1 MRSIIG
7 VIVACIALVCGFS
20 FYGGSD
26 GHRMYAHF
34 GETTEGEQYLE
45 DSGYEVEGTYD
56 EESSYSE
63 EEEDTDDFTSL
74 NDIRFADFDDDDWLD
89 NEYIW
94 ALRHYLDDM
103 DVSKIKDERLMPY
116 RKVIKGKFVI
126 ARVEPA
132 LMGGLFIMFSFIDK
146 PEGIFSTWVYSEVD
160 EATGEVSN
168 YTVNGIK
175 LEDFENEMSREEIL
189 KVMKEHPELKLF

>member
-1 MRSIIG
+1 MRGIIG

-20 FYGGSD
+20 FYGESASHRISD
-26 GHRMYAHF
+26 PYG
-34 GETTEGEQYLE
+34 GNTEEEQYLE
-45 DSGYEVEGTYD
+45 DSDYDAEGTYD
-56 EESSYSE
+56 EETSYSE
-63 EEEDTDDFTSL
+63 EEEDTDDGMSL

-94 ALRHYLDDM
+94 ALRQYLDDI
-103 DVSKIKDERLMPY
+103 DVSKIKDESLKPY
-116 RKVIKGKFVI
+116 LNVIKGKFVI
-126 ARVEPA
+126 AKVEPA

-146 PEGIFSTWVYSEVD
+146 PEGIFSTWVYSDVN

-175 LEDFENEMSREEIL
+175 LEDIKNEMSREEIF